1 MEKHPA
7 ASVLN
12 TSTIDF
18 FVKDRIASQEVSVQ
32 CCPTENMIAVSLIKP
47 LQGAVFKKFRDQVM
61 NVDPTTSSLQDH
73 RSVLENVE
81 KESPDY
87 SEGTE
92 WIHVTKKKHSKAT
105 LLAKKESP
113 TRVPK

>member
-1 MEKHPA
+1 M
-7 ASVLN
+7 
-12 TSTIDF
+12 
-18 FVKDRIASQEVSVQ
+18 DRIASREVSVQ
-32 CCPTENMIAVSLIKP
+32 YCPTENMSADFFTKP
-47 LQGAVFKKFRDQVM
+47 FQGAVFKKFRDQVM

-92 WIHVTKKKHSKAT
+92 WIHVNKKKHNKAT
-105 LLAKKESP
+105 SSAKKASP